1 MPRHNPTSRSIRASF
16 RQSAGFKIVVVLR
29 IIQSLPLCS
38 LRIRVSSRYSFLP
51 LFLYSPL
58 PHTCPRL
65 FFSFFFFFLF
75 RRFGS
80 VSPSLSSP
88 LFLLSRA
95 LVGKRASFV
104 FIRCSVDLYKPL
116 SLPYLLSPP
125 ASRRRSSEGCQ
136 LPWG

>member
-51 LFLYSPL
+51 LFLYSPYL
-58 PHTCPRL
+58 SPPLLLILL
-65 FFSFFFFFLF
+65 FFSFSQIWI
-75 RRFGS
+75 RF
-80 VSPSLSSP
+80 PLSLSSP

-125 ASRRRSSEGCQ
+125 ANRRRSSEGCQ